1 MMAEIKDG
9 YYFMFEIGWFIDLLI
24 PTLVRVKDDIIC
36 LVGSKPCD
44 TKGIKPCCLPCGD
57 ELEVKKLSMDDPVI
71 KGFKCIYSLILIDD
85 YNNLNVELEKNL
97 SKNLS
102 FFPLVLGFLL
112 IAILPKINRIN
123 GFLEP
128 FHTRRPL
135 LFSADAPYP
144 CTWGRNGRW

>member
-1 MMAEIKDG
+1 MSEIKDG

-97 SKNLS
+97 SKNEIRDKYFNNTAKKSRETLIDRVQNDYNVLS
-102 FFPLVLGFLL
+102 GL
-112 IAILPKINRIN
+112 A
-123 GFLEP
+123 
-128 FHTRRPL
+128 
-135 LFSADAPYP
+135 
-144 CTWGRNGRW
+144 

>member
-1 MMAEIKDG
+1 MAEIKDG

-97 SKNLS
+97 SKNEIRDKYFNSAAKMSRETLVNRVQNDYNVLS
-102 FFPLVLGFLL
+102 GL
-112 IAILPKINRIN
+112 A
-123 GFLEP
+123 
-128 FHTRRPL
+128 
-135 LFSADAPYP
+135 
-144 CTWGRNGRW
+144 

>member
-1 MMAEIKDG
+1 MSEIKDG

-71 KGFKCIYSLILIDD
+71 KAFKCINSLILIDD
-85 YNNLNVELEKNL
+85 CNNLNGELEKNL
-97 SKNLS
+97 SKNEIRDIYFNSAAKMSRETLIDRVQNDYNVLS
-102 FFPLVLGFLL
+102 GL
-112 IAILPKINRIN
+112 A
-123 GFLEP
+123 
-128 FHTRRPL
+128 
-135 LFSADAPYP
+135 
-144 CTWGRNGRW
+144 

>member
-24 PTLVRVKDDIIC
+24 PTLVRVKDGIIC

-97 SKNLS
+97 SKNEIRDKYFNSAAKMSRETLVNRVQNDYNVLS
-102 FFPLVLGFLL
+102 GL
-112 IAILPKINRIN
+112 A
-123 GFLEP
+123 
-128 FHTRRPL
+128 
-135 LFSADAPYP
+135 
-144 CTWGRNGRW
+144 

>member
-1 MMAEIKDG
+1 MAEIKDG

-71 KGFKCIYSLILIDD
+71 KGFKCIYSIIPIDD
-85 YNNLNVELEKNL
+85 CTNLNVELEKNL
-97 SKNLS
+97 SKNEIRDKYFNSAVKMSRETLVDRVQNDYNVLS
-102 FFPLVLGFLL
+102 GL
-112 IAILPKINRIN
+112 A
-123 GFLEP
+123 
-128 FHTRRPL
+128 
-135 LFSADAPYP
+135 
-144 CTWGRNGRW
+144 